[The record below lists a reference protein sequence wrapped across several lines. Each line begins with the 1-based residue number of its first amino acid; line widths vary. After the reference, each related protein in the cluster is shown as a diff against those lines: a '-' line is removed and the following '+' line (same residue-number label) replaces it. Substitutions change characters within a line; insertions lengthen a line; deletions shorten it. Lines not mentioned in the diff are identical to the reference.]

1 MELEEKGK
9 KFSVM
14 KAETSQITENIEMG
28 MTDKANKGYGRQ
40 PRLA

>member
-28 MTDKANKGYGRQ
+28 MTETRQ
-40 PRLA
+40 TKVMDVSQG